1 MKIIMG
7 LSSLCLAWESGK
19 LMSTI
24 DSVGLNERDDDGL
37 VTYAPAHVRALG
49 LLGNQKLKQL
59 PTWALGANALLAL
72 VVAIPE
78 LTSLYSSFALNPSN
92 SKRSILI
99 ENTVPKYGL
108 GVVAPLF
115 SLIFFLL
122 YGSFRDTDIIVQ
134 LVISSMTLLS
144 IIINAI
150 GIYLADKSN
159 GSTDKKGGYISEEMY
174 VFFYYPYLVIIL
186 ANSVWSLK
194 SFFKK

>member
-78 LTSLYSSFALNPSN
+78 LTSMYQNIAFTTRPGSE
-92 SKRSILI
+92 RSDLI

-150 GIYLADKSN
+150 GIYLSTTIPEGKS
-159 GSTDKKGGYISEEMY
+159 DYYINKEY
-174 VFFYYPYLVIIL
+174 RVFFYYPYLVILL

>member
-150 GIYLADKSN
+150 GIYLSTTIPEGKS
-159 GSTDKKGGYISEEMY
+159 DYYINKEY
-174 VFFYYPYLVIIL
+174 RVFFYYPYLVILL

>member
-49 LLGNQKLKQL
+49 LLGNQKFKQL
-59 PTWALGANALLAL
+59 PTWALGANAFLAL
-72 VVAIPE
+72 MVSIPE
-78 LTSLYSSFALNPSN
+78 LTALYYAKGVFPISN
-92 SKRSILI
+92 KLKLI
-99 ENTVPKYGL
+99 EKIVPKYGL